1 MKNKLIIGTRGS
13 ALAIWQTNWVKDRL
27 KEFYPGLHIQIEII
41 KTKGDKILDTPLSKI
56 GDKNLFTKELEQ
68 ALIDKKIDLA
78 VHSLK
83 DVSTRIPDGL
93 MIAAITERE
102 DVRDVFVSQN
112 GKNEIRFNNLPK
124 RAKIATGSLRRKCQL
139 LNYRNDLQIVDIRG
153 NLNTRFAK
161 LDSSDWA
168 GMILACAGVVR
179 LGWSQRITDIIQLDV
194 MLPAVGQ
201 GAFGIE
207 TRINDEYT
215 NELVKKLN
223 HLETEISTGAER
235 ALLHYLEGGCQI
247 PIGAYGRIESG
258 IFKLDAMIGSLD
270 GKTVIR
276 KSISGQPDQAK
287 DLGIKLAQRL
297 LDAGGRE
304 ILEEIKKVEN

>member
-13 ALAIWQTNWVKDRL
+13 ALAIWQTNWVKGRL
-27 KEFYPGLHIQIEII
+27 KEFYPGLQIQIEII

-93 MIAAITERE
+93 IIAAITERE
-102 DVRDVFVSQN
+102 DVRDVFVSPN
-112 GKNEIRFNNLPK
+112 GKNEIRFDNLPK

-168 GMILACAGVVR
+168 GMILARAGVVR

-304 ILEEIKKVEN
+304 ILEEIKKSEN